1 MNAPSSPTAFE
12 TFLTKLGE
20 WFQPVLLLVIRLY
33 WGWLFAQTGW
43 GKLANLSRTAGYF
56 DSLHLPLPLVSA
68 ALAGAAECVGGVLFA
83 LGLFARFAS
92 PVLVFIMAVAYLTA
106 ERAALAGVLHAPEA
120 FTGAAP
126 FLFLFATLVVFA
138 FGPGTLSLDTW
149 IRKKT

>member
-1 MNAPSSPTAFE
+1 MNASPSLTAFE

-20 WFQPVLLLVIRLY
+20 WSQPVLLVVIRLY

-43 GKLANLSRTAGYF
+43 EKLTNLSRTAGYF

-106 ERAALAGVLHAPEA
+106 QRAALTGVLHAPGA
-120 FTGAAP
+120 FTGAPP

-149 IRKKT
+149 IRKKM